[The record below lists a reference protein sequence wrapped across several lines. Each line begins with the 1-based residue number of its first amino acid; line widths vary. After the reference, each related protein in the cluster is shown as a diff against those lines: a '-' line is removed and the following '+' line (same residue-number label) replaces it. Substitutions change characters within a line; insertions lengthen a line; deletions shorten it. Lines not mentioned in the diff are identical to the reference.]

1 MVTAII
7 QARMS
12 STRLPG
18 KVLKTVKGR
27 PLLSYQVERIRRA
40 RLLEQIVVATT
51 ASAHDGA
58 LARFCEE
65 EKLNYFRG
73 SEKDVL
79 ARFYQAAKRF
89 KANVIVRLT
98 ADSPLIDPLLIDEA
112 VNFYKNNT
120 DLYDYVANTAPPPST
135 FPDGMDVEVFSFS
148 VLERAFLEAKL
159 PSEREHVT
167 FYLWKTAKFRT
178 YQIKH
183 SRDYSHYRFT
193 VDYPQDF
200 EVVSEIFE
208 QLYPKNNF
216 FTMEDAVGFV
226 NTRRY
231 LLEKQKGI
239 ERNSGWKKS
248 LEKDKEFTR

>member
-1 MVTAII
+1 MVKVII
-7 QARMS
+7 KERMS

-135 FPDGMDVEVFSFS
+135 FPDGMDVE
-148 VLERAFLEAKL
+148 
-159 PSEREHVT
+159 
-167 FYLWKTAKFRT
+167 
-178 YQIKH
+178 
-183 SRDYSHYRFT
+183 
-193 VDYPQDF
+193 
-200 EVVSEIFE
+200 
-208 QLYPKNNF
+208 
-216 FTMEDAVGFV
+216 G
-226 NTRRY
+226 
-231 LLEKQKGI
+231 
-239 ERNSGWKKS
+239 
-248 LEKDKEFTR
+248 